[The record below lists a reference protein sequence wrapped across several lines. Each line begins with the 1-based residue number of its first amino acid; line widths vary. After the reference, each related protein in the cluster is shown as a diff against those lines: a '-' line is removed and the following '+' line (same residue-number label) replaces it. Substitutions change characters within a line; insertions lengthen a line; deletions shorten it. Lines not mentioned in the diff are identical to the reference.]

1 MKRNTKAQIAGL
13 AGGATAIGAAIYV
26 YKHRETP
33 RKVVSLRKARKIGEE
48 LGIDWTR
55 IEPEELRR
63 GMEVE
68 LEHGR
73 RDPATDVTGDDLL
86 LTGKIALAHLNEF
99 PDYYERLARME
110 EDARA
115 FWGNGGVLR
124 ERAAPSPAALPE

>member
-1 MKRNTKAQIAGL
+1 MKRNTKVQIAGL
-13 AGGATAIGAAIYV
+13 AGGATAVGAALYI

-33 RKVVSLRKARKIGEE
+33 RRGVSARQARRLGEE
-48 LGIDWTR
+48 LGVDWNHIDL
-55 IEPEELRR
+55 EQVRR

-99 PDYYERLARME
+99 PDYYMRLERME
-110 EDARA
+110 EEARA
-115 FWGNGGVLR
+115 FWRGEASL
-124 ERAAPSPAALPE
+124 SALGPEL